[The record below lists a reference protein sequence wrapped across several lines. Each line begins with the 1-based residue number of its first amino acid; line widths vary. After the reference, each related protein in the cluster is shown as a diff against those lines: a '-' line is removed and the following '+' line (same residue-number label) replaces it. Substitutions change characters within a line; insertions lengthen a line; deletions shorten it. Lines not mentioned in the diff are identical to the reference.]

1 MSQTGST
8 LADWLV
14 RLESFSPHEIALGLE
29 RVIDVIEQLDLTMP
43 SRVFHVAG
51 TNGKGSS
58 VAFAQALL
66 SESGATV
73 GTYTSPHVVE
83 FNERICIDAEPASDA
98 EIIAAFERVAAARGD
113 TPLTYFEFGS
123 IAALIVFE
131 ARAVD
136 IAILEVGM
144 GGRLDAVNAVEP
156 TAGLI
161 TNVSLDHCDWLGDDV
176 ETIALEKAGIMRA
189 GKTTVFASPDVPASI
204 AKKAAEIGAGLL
216 LAGRDYSWTRGA
228 DGWTW
233 QGRSHSLVD
242 LRRPSLA
249 GDFQLGNAAGVL
261 ALLESAGFG
270 ELLTTDIVNRAF
282 AKPGLPGRLQRVTTD
297 RLWLL
302 DVAHN
307 PAAAEVL
314 ATSLAADPF
323 NATTVAIVAMLD
335 DKDVAGIIAPL
346 SGQVDYWIS
355 VTADNRRAIEAAEI
369 GRQVANLT
377 NKACM
382 VAESLEQ
389 ALEHAR
395 QLTTLE
401 DRILV
406 TGSFYL
412 VGPVLAALGIYSA
425 GKGES

>member
-1 MSQTGST
+1 M
-8 LADWLV
+8 L
-14 RLESFSPHEIALGLE
+14 
-29 RVIDVIEQLDLTMP
+29 DVIERLDLTLP
-43 SRVFHVAG
+43 GPIFHVAG

-66 SESGATV
+66 SESGAIV
-73 GTYTSPHVVE
+73 GTYTSPHVLE
-83 FNERICIDAEPASDA
+83 FNERICIDSEPASDA
-98 EIIAAFERVAAARGD
+98 EIIAAFERVDAVRGD

-123 IAALIVFE
+123 IAALIVFKE
-131 ARAVD
+131 RAID

-156 TAGLI
+156 TASLI
-161 TNVSLDHCDWLGDDV
+161 TNVSLDHCDWLGEDV
-176 ETIALEKAGIMRA
+176 ETIALEKSGIMRA
-189 GKTTVFASPDVPASI
+189 RKTTVFASPDVPESI
-204 AKKAAEIGAGLL
+204 ASKAAAIGAGLVV
-216 LAGRDYSWTRGA
+216 AGRDYKWTSRA

-233 QGRSHSLVD
+233 QGRSHRLEG

-249 GDFQLGNAAGVL
+249 GDFQIGNAAGVL

-270 ELLTTDIVNRAF
+270 ELFTTDIVNRAF
-282 AKPGLPGRLQRVTTD
+282 AKPALPGRMQRVTTD
-297 RLWLL
+297 RHWLL

-314 ATSLAADPF
+314 GQALAAGDF
-323 NATTVAIVAMLD
+323 NATTVAIVSMLN
-335 DKDVAGIIAPL
+335 DKDVAGIISPL
-346 SGQVDYWIS
+346 SRHVDYWVS
-355 VTADNRRAIEAAEI
+355 VTASNSRAIEAAEI

-389 ALEHAR
+389 ALQHAR
-395 QLTTLE
+395 QLTTYE

-412 VGPVLAALGIYSA
+412 VGPVLAALGIYSS
-425 GKGES
+425 GKGET

>member
-1 MSQTGST
+1 M
-8 LADWLV
+8 L
-14 RLESFSPHEIALGLE
+14 
-29 RVIDVIEQLDLTMP
+29 DVIERLDLSLP
-43 SRVFHVAG
+43 GQIFHVAG

-66 SESGATV
+66 SESGAIV
-73 GTYTSPHVVE
+73 GTYTSPHVLE
-83 FNERICIDAEPASDA
+83 FNERICIDSEPASDA
-98 EIIAAFERVAAARGD
+98 EIIAAFERVDAVRGD

-123 IAALIVFE
+123 IAALIVFKE
-131 ARAVD
+131 RAID

-156 TAGLI
+156 TASLI
-161 TNVSLDHCDWLGDDV
+161 TNVSLDHCDWLGEDV
-176 ETIALEKAGIMRA
+176 ETIALEKSGIMRA
-189 GKTTVFASPDVPASI
+189 RKTTVFASPDVPESI
-204 AKKAAEIGAGLL
+204 ASKAAAIGAGLVV
-216 LAGRDYSWTRGA
+216 AGRDYKWTSRA

-233 QGRSHSLVD
+233 QGRSHSLEG

-249 GDFQLGNAAGVL
+249 GDFQIGNAAGVL

-270 ELLTTDIVNRAF
+270 ELFTTDIVNRAF
-282 AKPGLPGRLQRVTTD
+282 AKPALPGRMQRVTTD
-297 RLWLL
+297 RHWLL

-314 ATSLAADPF
+314 GQALAAGDF
-323 NATTVAIVAMLD
+323 NATTVAIVSMLN
-335 DKDVAGIIAPL
+335 DKDVAGIISPL
-346 SGQVDYWIS
+346 SRHVDYWVS
-355 VTADNRRAIEAAEI
+355 VTASNSRAIEAAEI

-389 ALEHAR
+389 ALQHAR
-395 QLTTLE
+395 QLTTYE

-412 VGPVLAALGIYSA
+412 VGPVLAALGIYSS
-425 GKGES
+425 GKGET